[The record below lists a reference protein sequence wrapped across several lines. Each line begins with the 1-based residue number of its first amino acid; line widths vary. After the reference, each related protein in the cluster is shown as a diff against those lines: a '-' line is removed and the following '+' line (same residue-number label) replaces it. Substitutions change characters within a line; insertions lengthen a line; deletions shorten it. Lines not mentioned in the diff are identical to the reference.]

1 MEHQIGANWWKGS
14 GLICNRQTCKLLC
27 GVSHQWKE
35 VIARISGENERG
47 QEWSAYMHELLHFL
61 STISGSFFVYPKYN
75 KLVHFHH
82 DSSMK
87 PTQWG
92 YPLPVN
98 FLSRF
103 LKPKPQGHPLLAG
116 NTNAWRSWPAVPLTL
131 IMHNCLKYRLK
142 NHLLPGCPW
151 IVAAFEVSSSS

>member
-14 GLICNRQTCKLLC
+14 GLICNRQTCKLHMW
-27 GVSHQWKE
+27 S
-35 VIARISGENERG
+35 IASMEGGHCSNFRW
-47 QEWSAYMHELLHFL
+47 EWTWTGMVRMHFL

-116 NTNAWRSWPAVPLTL
+116 DTNAWSSWPAVPLTL

-151 IVAAFEVSSSS
+151 IVVAFEVSSSS